1 MIGRSLRWVVL
12 LGFTILTV
20 VPFLWLLMS
29 SFKTNAEIFA
39 GPFELPS
46 NWSLANYKSA
56 LDDHPL
62 LVFLR
67 NSLVI
72 ATFAAFVTIGASL
85 LAAYALLHQFV
96 LSRSAFLYLM
106 FGLLLP
112 VNAFITPI
120 FFLVRWTGLYNS
132 VWGVGL
138 VYAGIF
144 FPTGFLIIKTYID
157 TIPTEL
163 FEAARIDGA
172 SYHAIFRRIVLPLS
186 IPGVVTAGIF
196 LMMLA
201 WNELLFASIL
211 TQDESSQTVQVGV
224 RFFLTTYAAQYPQA
238 FAATVMAIVPPVLV
252 YVFLSNRVI
261 SGMTA
266 GSLK

>member
-1 MIGRSLRWVVL
+1 MIGRLFRWVVL
-12 LGFTILTV
+12 IGFTVVTI
-20 VPFLWLLMS
+20 VPFLWLVMS

-46 NWSLANYKSA
+46 DWSFDNYTSA
-56 LDDHPL
+56 LDAHPI

-67 NSLVI
+67 NSFVI
-72 ATFAAFVTIGASL
+72 ATFSALVTIAASL
-85 LAAYALLHQFV
+85 LASYALLHKFV
-96 LSRSAFLYLM
+96 LSRLAYLYLM
-106 FGLLLP
+106 FGILLP

-120 FFLVRWTGLYNS
+120 FFLVRWSGLYNS

-144 FPTGFLIIKTYID
+144 FPTGFLIIKVYVD
-157 TIPTEL
+157 TIPHEL
-163 FEAARIDGA
+163 LEAARIDGA
-172 SYHAIFRRIVLPLS
+172 SYHAIFRRIVVPLS

-224 RFFLTTYAAQYPQA
+224 RYFLTTYAAQYPQA

-261 SGMTA
+261 AGMTA
-266 GSLK
+266 GSVK